1 MKKIISLLLGCIML
15 ASLCAGMTMATL
27 AAEGII
33 SAEVQGTYTQ
43 SSEAQDVTIRFSVSG
58 VTASYCG
65 FSIEAV
71 TVPEGFA
78 VKNYSTSNTTQ
89 SITPGNYNTSNGS
102 LTYMTSDT
110 EDTIPSDT
118 YYELVITVPADAVG
132 EYTVSISNVVVSG
145 TYGAVTLAKAESIS
159 VSLNIEEAPDSYAA
173 TLKSANVNEITVGDT
188 LYVNVGSN
196 MAFNSTEM
204 TITYDSSLVTFD
216 QENSA
221 LGEATVTDDLSGTIT
236 LKDYGE
242 EKTRDDKYKL
252 AFTANSDG
260 DAIFAITSAG
270 FGTAVSAETGNVTPA
285 ETPDNVTITIK
296 PASVQVDLQNIYSG
310 NTSVNENA
318 DYYFKPSTTDGAYYD
333 YALPTATMGG
343 NEVPVEVDNANG
355 GWVIRTVTGDLVI
368 TGNRTAKNYTVT
380 WTGDGEAD
388 VTNKPAEATYGVPFT
403 ITLPEDIE
411 PGLNVGYTYGLNVT
425 IGGQKYNFASAE
437 YTIPG
442 ASITGDI
449 TIEVTKTPVDPNKFT
464 VTVKGGEGDVTANV
478 TEVEVEVDDTVTL
491 TLDAEAGYAYPTT
504 YTIGN
509 GAAQT
514 ITWVEGKAT
523 ITDVTGNVVINV
535 DKVVDKDAFMLT
547 VGEYLTLN
555 GKMMRLI
562 KVEGVEL
569 AQNKVY
575 TYKLDTGAVNMYYS
589 TAYNAYVYLVID
601 DSNTANDEAYKAA
614 ALENI
619 NIAEGTA
626 TTVSQSYDVNM
637 SNTTDVNDAQLVWN
651 MYQAKRYDGF
661 TNDVTIEKFLRADVD
676 TDGDVDMDD
685 AAKIVSEG
693 TQA

>member
-1 MKKIISLLLGCIML
+1 MNISKLIKRSIAILLSMVLSVSFCVYL
-15 ASLCAGMTMATL
+15 L
-27 AAEGII
+27 AADENTV
-33 SAEVQGTYTQ
+33 SLQLSQNSMYT
-43 SSEAQDVTIRFSVSG
+43 SVSEQN
-58 VTASYCG
+58 VTLDIVTSEEVSITGLEYVIKLPDGWSAAEPTFSNSITGAVWNEELNKLTWISFASAVSGLTNLGSIVITIPENTPADEYEIQIIQFDANDDATGFWAEQASY
-65 FSIEAV
+65 
-71 TVPEGFA
+71 
-78 VKNYSTSNTTQ
+78 
-89 SITPGNYNTSNGS
+89 SIT
-102 LTYMTSDT
+102 LT
-110 EDTIPSDT
+110 
-118 YYELVITVPADAVG
+118 
-132 EYTVSISNVVVSG
+132 
-145 TYGAVTLAKAESIS
+145 
-159 VSLNIEEAPDSYAA
+159 IEEAPDSYAA
-173 TLKSANVNEITVGDT
+173 TLESANIDEITVGDT

-204 TITYDSSLVTFD
+204 TITYEPSLVTFD

-242 EKTRDDKYKL
+242 EKTRDDKYRL

-285 ETPDNVTITIK
+285 DTPDNVTITIN
-296 PASVQVDLQNIYSG
+296 PASVKVTLPNIYSG

-318 DYYFKPSTTDGAYYD
+318 NYYFKPSTTDGAYYD

-343 NEVPVEVDNANG
+343 NEVPVEVDNENG
-355 GWVIRTVTGDLVI
+355 GWVIENVTGDLVI
-368 TGNRTAKNYTVT
+368 TGNRTAKSYTVT
-380 WTGDGEAD
+380 WTGDGAD
-388 VTNKPAEATYGVPFT
+388 DVENKPGTATYDVPFT

-411 PGLNVGYTYGLNVT
+411 PGLNVGYTYGLIVT
-425 IGGQKYNFASAE
+425 IGDQEYEFATAD

-478 TEVEVEVDDTVTL
+478 TEVDVEEDDTVTL
-491 TLDAEAGYAYPTT
+491 TLNAEAGYAYPTT

-509 GAAQT
+509 GAAQN

-535 DKVVDKDAFMLT
+535 DKVVDKDAFTLT

-601 DSNTANDEAYKAA
+601 DSNIANDQEYKAA

-619 NIAEGTA
+619 SIAEATA

-651 MYQAKRYDGF
+651 MYQAKMYAGF

>member
-1 MKKIISLLLGCIML
+1 MNISKLIKRSIAILLSMVLSVSFCVYL
-15 ASLCAGMTMATL
+15 L
-27 AAEGII
+27 AADENTV
-33 SAEVQGTYTQ
+33 SLQLSQNSMYT
-43 SSEAQDVTIRFSVSG
+43 SVSEQN
-58 VTASYCG
+58 VTLDIVTSEEVSITGLEYVIKLPDGWSAAEPTFSNSITGAVWNEELNKLTWISFASAVSGLTNLGSIVITIPENTPADEYEIQIIQFDANDDATGFWAEQASY
-65 FSIEAV
+65 
-71 TVPEGFA
+71 
-78 VKNYSTSNTTQ
+78 
-89 SITPGNYNTSNGS
+89 SIT
-102 LTYMTSDT
+102 LT
-110 EDTIPSDT
+110 
-118 YYELVITVPADAVG
+118 
-132 EYTVSISNVVVSG
+132 
-145 TYGAVTLAKAESIS
+145 
-159 VSLNIEEAPDSYAA
+159 IEEAPDSYAA
-173 TLKSANVNEITVGDT
+173 TLESANVNEITVGDT

-204 TITYDSSLVTFD
+204 TITYESSLVTFD
-216 QENSA
+216 QANSL
-221 LGEATVTDDLSGTIT
+221 LGEATVTDDLNGTIT

-242 EKTRDDKYKL
+242 DKTRDDKYKL

-260 DAIFAITSAG
+260 EAEFAITSAG
-270 FGTAVSAETGNVTPA
+270 FGTAVSAETGNVTTA
-285 ETPDNVTITIK
+285 ETPANVTITIN

-310 NTSVNENA
+310 NTSVNENE

-343 NEVPVEVDNANG
+343 VEKAVEVDNENG
-355 GWVIRTVTGDLVI
+355 GWVIRNVTGDLVI

-380 WTGDGEAD
+380 WTGDGAGD
-388 VTNKPAEATYGVPFT
+388 ITTTKPTQATYGESFT

-425 IGGQKYNFASAE
+425 IGGQEYKFATAD

-449 TIEVTKTPVDPNKFT
+449 IIDVTKTPVDPNKFT
-464 VTVKGGEGDVTANV
+464 VTVNGGEGDVSANV
-478 TEVEVEVDDTVTL
+478 TEVDVDVDDTVTL
-491 TLDAEAGYAYPTT
+491 TLDAEAGYAYLTT

-509 GAAQT
+509 GAEQT

-523 ITDVTGNVVINV
+523 ITDVTGNVVIYV
-535 DKVVDKDAFMLT
+535 DKVVDKDAFTLT

-589 TAYNAYVYLVID
+589 TAYNAYVYLVVD
-601 DSNTANDEAYKAA
+601 DSNIANDEEYKAA
-614 ALENI
+614 ALDNI
-619 NIAEGTA
+619 SIAEGTA

-637 SNTTDVNDAQLVWN
+637 SGTTDVNDAQLVWN